1 MVKRDGA
8 TTRAERIQRITRRV
22 CSLLSESENKEIP
35 LSKVIAVLEY
45 EIGLTSEKILEYMHV
60 VEKMERF
67 VIEEENDK
75 IIAMKKVFPDG

>member
-1 MVKRDGA
+1 M
-8 TTRAERIQRITRRV
+8 
-22 CSLLSESENKEIP
+22 
-35 LSKVIAVLEY
+35 IAVLEY